1 MSSKKKDSLKPWLS
15 RPTVNRSVTLPFTR
29 PLTQRL
35 SNLNEFHPNE
45 LDPYLLFDARDSMVG
60 TLENPTL
67 DLDPSKPDTLNV
79 ITATRAGAA
88 TYTDASGLIQ
98 AASPNTV
105 RVDQTQGAELT
116 PTKYQRFVNTDFN
129 ESFWSFNSAMTSV
142 YNYDTAPNGEQDAV
156 RVVSTGGAWP
166 QVLET
171 VQTLTIGQ
179 QYTASFYVKSD
190 GTSQIQQS
198 THFTGLSGGV
208 GFTPTDG
215 WERISFTITAT
226 ATSHTFVVFT
236 NNGSAPASSFL
247 IWGPQLEEG
256 TTASDFV
263 ANTTGSPKFIT
274 GATYGPRVPMILVE
288 PSATNL
294 VPYSEDFSNA
304 AWSKGVTTVTPSF
317 ADSPDGTT
325 SASKITG
332 IEGTDGDGGLSELVD
347 ASPSTTYTFSS
358 YFKAASDS
366 DVGKKV
372 RLRQKRNGG
381 SIVTSSEQVILSS
394 EWVRHSVTMT
404 TLSDNT
410 GVWATLTK
418 DPTSP
423 IAERA
428 DECLIWGAQIET
440 GTVATSYIATS
451 GSTVTRAKD
460 DLVITGSDFTNFY
473 NQSEGTF
480 YVEYVMGTDTGQPF
494 VIDVDNGDDNRIII
508 YNANGNNLVKFIKSL
523 GTSTVSDTIDTRSP
537 VGALSRVALSYATN
551 NVQASQDGGNVVT
564 DTSATIPTNINRLSI
579 GSRYGQSSV
588 YKLNGH
594 IKRLLYWPLHSDSL

>member
-1 MSSKKKDSLKPWLS
+1 MILREAGVYRRPRKTLGVIRKGDELS
-15 RPTVNRSVTLPFTR
+15 YLQTL
-29 PLTQRL
+29 
-35 SNLNEFHPNE
+35 H
-45 LDPYLLFDARDSMVG
+45 PYLLFDAQTSMIG

-88 TYTDASGLIQ
+88 TYTDASGVIQ

-105 RVDQTQGAELT
+105 RVD
-116 PTKYQRFVNTDFN
+116 
-129 ESFWSFNSAMTSV
+129 
-142 YNYDTAPNGEQDAV
+142 
-156 RVVSTGGAWP
+156 
-166 QVLET
+166 
-171 VQTLTIGQ
+171 
-179 QYTASFYVKSD
+179 
-190 GTSQIQQS
+190 
-198 THFTGLSGGV
+198 H
-208 GFTPTDG
+208 
-215 WERISFTITAT
+215 
-226 ATSHTFVVFT
+226 
-236 NNGSAPASSFL
+236 
-247 IWGPQLEEG
+247 
-256 TTASDFV
+256 V
-263 ANTTGSPKFIT
+263 AG
-274 GATYGPRVPMILVE
+274 VPMILVE
-288 PSATNL
+288 PAATNL
-294 VPYSEDFSNA
+294 VDDS
-304 AWSKGVTTVTPSF
+304 TSF
-317 ADSPDGTT
+317 DIPGDITKTSGIDAPDGTNT
-325 SASKITG
+325 ATKISG
-332 IEGTDGDGGLSELVD
+332 
-347 ASPSTTYTFSS
+347 
-358 YFKAASDS
+358 
-366 DVGKKV
+366 
-372 RLRQKRNGG
+372 
-381 SIVTSSEQVILSS
+381 ILSS
-394 EWVRHSVTMT
+394 SSSDMAYSKALTVASSTQVTGSIHVRGIAGEVVVIRTKRHSGGGYIASDAQEVTLTENWQRVEGLTMT
-404 TLSDNT
+404 LRADNT
-410 GVWATLTK
+410 NCSISIRKEGGST
-418 DPTSP
+418 
-423 IAERA
+423 A
-428 DECLIWGAQIET
+428 DSVDIWGGQIET